1 MSNLSSQS
9 EIPDVSFETL
19 RAGDPAPSQCRDRS
33 TPMWAKG
40 LSLLFSLG
48 GGVCVIAVAVFVVF
62 FYDLVA
68 ISGQTILAPLL
79 AAGAMVPILGILIFE
94 VGHARALSGY
104 RHIRTRHAVI
114 GKALMG
120 IMAGLVFGILHP
132 LLALPFVI
140 GAVLSWLLCALGA
153 RWMHQEPMWEFL
165 PQEAAAFLSGKDAR
179 AVELANDAR
188 ADSPLLDGCR
198 RMVRFAALIGGF
210 AMASWLAAVDIVN
223 VSAIATIA
231 LISYWSVDAFACY
244 FRQMSRADPE
254 LRDRAHHV
262 TALPAPFGVSDTDA
276 DVGLIVSH
284 LSVST
289 KDGIALLSDV
299 SFRAEPG
306 AVIGISGD
314 SFSGKSLLAGA
325 IQAPQDL
332 TGLIVEG
339 HVRLNG
345 TSTWVR
351 SSKDRPIASVLVPP
365 DTLAVPGGGANN
377 LACFSGAAHLDRA
390 QRVLKTLV
398 FTSDTVARI
407 TNSPD
412 VRSLSRSECK
422 ALAFARAFALRPNL
436 YLFDRPE
443 DGASE
448 SLLAA
453 FGERLKSESRMGN
466 ISLIITENRL
476 ILERC
481 DHLLMM
487 QNGRVIEFAPS
498 TDIRARL
505 SSGWSRFVTQR
516 DLDNE
521 EPLDAWLSSQFR
533 RDGDEGNRRSVCMIA
548 NELLSVACQNPPDPD
563 GPAELVSF
571 EFKHFVGK
579 CQLRLID
586 PRLTLSSGAMQKA
599 RVAADTSVEGERL
612 SPLAKIM
619 RDSLDVDAGDHE
631 GNGCLQ
637 VSVKTYDP
645 RLLETRKV
653 SKDVKQQR

>member
-1 MSNLSSQS
+1 MFNFSPPVAPS
-9 EIPDVSFETL
+9 DVSHEPL
-19 RAGDPAPSQCRDRS
+19 RAGDPIPFQYRDRS
-33 TPMWAKG
+33 TPLWANA

-48 GGVCVIAVAVFVVF
+48 SGVCVIAVAVFVVF

-68 ISGQTILAPLL
+68 ISSQKILAPLL
-79 AAGAMVPILGILIFE
+79 AAGAMIPVLGIFIFE

-104 RHIRTRHAVI
+104 RYIRTRHMVT

-120 IMAGLVFGILHP
+120 ILAGLVFSVLHP
-132 LLALPFVI
+132 LLVLPFVV
-140 GAVLSWLLCALGA
+140 GAVLSWLLCSLGS
-153 RWMHQEPMWEFL
+153 RWLSHEPMWEFL
-165 PQEAAAFLSGKDAR
+165 PQEAAAFLTGKDAR
-179 AVELANDAR
+179 AVDLANDAR
-188 ADSPLLDGCR
+188 VESPLLDGFR
-198 RMVRFAALIGGF
+198 GMVSFAALIGGF
-210 AMASWLAAVDIVN
+210 ATASWLAAVEVVN

-231 LISYWSVDAFACY
+231 LISYWSVDSFAGF

-254 LRDRAHHV
+254 LQDRALHV
-262 TALPAPFGVSDTDA
+262 TALPAPYGVTDTDA

-289 KDGIALLSDV
+289 ADGTALLSDV

-345 TSTWVR
+345 STTWDR
-351 SSKDRPIASVLVPP
+351 ACQDRPIATVLVPP
-365 DTLAVPGGGANN
+365 DTLFVPGGGGNN
-377 LACFSGAAHLDRA
+377 LACFSGAAHSDKAR
-390 QRVLKTLV
+390 RVLKTLV

-407 TNSPD
+407 TSSPD
-412 VRSLSRSECK
+412 VRSLSRSERK
-422 ALAFARAFALRPNL
+422 ALAFARAFALHPSL
-436 YLFDRPE
+436 YMFDRPE

-453 FGERLKSESRMGN
+453 FGDRLKAESRLGN
-466 ISLIITENRL
+466 ISLVITENRL

-498 TDIRARL
+498 TEIRARL
-505 SSGWSRFVTQR
+505 SSGWSRFVTER
-516 DLDNE
+516 DLENE

-548 NELLSVACQNPPDPD
+548 NELLSVACQGAQDPTAA
-563 GPAELVSF
+563 PEQVSF

-586 PRLTLSSGAMQKA
+586 PRLALSSGAMQKA
-599 RVAADTSVEGERL
+599 REAADTSVEGERL

-619 RDSLDVDAGDHE
+619 RDSLEVEAGDHE
-631 GNGCLQ
+631 GNGYLQ
-637 VSVKTYDP
+637 ASVKTYDP

-653 SKDVKQQR
+653 SKDAKQQR